1 MSPVVVDA
9 SVAAKWF
16 LPERGEA
23 LVDQALAL
31 LDQYDKKEVQFVVP
45 DLFYVEIAS
54 AIWKA
59 VRVGRIPRAFGD
71 QALVLLTQREFPTV
85 PSLKLL
91 DKAFQIATAH
101 GRTVYDCLY
110 VALAVQTNSQ
120 LITADER
127 LANSLASR
135 FPVKWLGAAY
145 RREGAD
151 SARRFAAS

>member
-31 LDQYDKKEVQFVVP
+31 LDAYVKEEVRFVVP
-45 DLFYVEIAS
+45 DLFYVETAS
-54 AIWKA
+54 ALWKA
-59 VRVGRIPRAFGD
+59 VRLGRVLRAFGD
-71 QALVLLTQREFPTV
+71 QAIVLLTQRMFQTV

-91 DKAFQIATAH
+91 DKAFQIATDR
-101 GRTVYDCLY
+101 GRTVDDCLY
-110 VALAVQTNSQ
+110 VALAVQADAQ

-127 LANSLASR
+127 LANSLAAH
-135 FPVKWLGAAY
+135 FPVKWLGAI
-145 RREGAD
+145 
-151 SARRFAAS
+151 

>member
-1 MSPVVVDA
+1 MSLVVVDA

-16 LPERGEA
+16 LPESGEG
-23 LVDQALAL
+23 LVEQALAL
-31 LDQYDKKEVQFVVP
+31 LNKYDKNEVRFVVP

-59 VRVGRIPRAFGD
+59 VRVGRVPRAFGD
-71 QALVLLTQREFPTV
+71 QALVLLTQREFVTV

-91 DKAFQIATAH
+91 DQAFQIGTGH
-101 GRTVYDCLY
+101 GRSVYDSLY

-127 LANSLASR
+127 LANSLAAR
-135 FPVKWLGAAY
+135 FPVKWLGAIQKS
-145 RREGAD
+145 E
-151 SARRFAAS
+151 S

>member
-1 MSPVVVDA
+1 MSLVVVDA

-16 LPERGEA
+16 LPENGEA
-23 LVDQALAL
+23 LADRALAL

-59 VRVGRIPRAFGD
+59 VRVGRVPRAFGD
-71 QALVLLTQREFPTV
+71 QALVLLTQREFTTV
-85 PSLKLL
+85 PSIKLL
-91 DKAFQIATAH
+91 DSAFQIATAY
-101 GRTVYDCLY
+101 GRSVYDSLY

-127 LANSLASR
+127 LANALAAR
-135 FPVKWLGAAY
+135 LPVKWLGAV
-145 RREGAD
+145 
-151 SARRFAAS
+151 